1 MRATILMALAVA
13 CWLPGAAWA
22 QGAPPPPPDPAK
34 LALAT
39 DILTASH
46 VAGNMS
52 RIVDVMTPQVVEA
65 MKKDRPGLSDDTLA
79 LFSQMFKA
87 ELNSETPDML
97 KLEAEIYADHFTL
110 EELKELQAF
119 YASDLGRKMVDQLPG
134 ILADV
139 APVAFAWGQHAG
151 QVAMARVVEKMKAQ
165 GVDIAGDKK

>member
-1 MRATILMALAVA
+1 MRATLCTALAAVA
-13 CWLPGAAWA
+13 LLSGAARA
-22 QGAPPPPPDPAK
+22 QDAPPPDPVK

-39 DILTASH
+39 DILTVSH

-65 MKKDRPGLSDDTLA
+65 MKKDRPDLSDDTLK
-79 LFSQMFKA
+79 LFSQMFKD

-97 KLEAEIYADHFTL
+97 KLEAEIYADHFTF
-110 EELKELQAF
+110 EELRGLQAF
-119 YASDLGRKMVDQLPG
+119 YASDLGKKMVAELPG

-139 APVAFAWGQHAG
+139 APVAMAWGQHAG

-165 GVDIAGDKK
+165 GVDIAGAKP